1 MRTRSVSGT
10 EITTGSDNVF
20 DDLGLPDGATL
31 KMESVVLIEQSRAEA
46 RAALAADRSEADT
59 KILRMHENALAALR
73 DPAVSEAMRLEALL
87 TTQDWEDRGTVSE
100 DHIRTWKAALAMEDE
115 DAATV
120 ILADSEEAHA
130 LRRTTPFSRE
140 ALTYQKRG

>member
-31 KMESVVLIEQSRAEA
+31 KMESGALIEQRRAEA
-46 RAALAADRSEADT
+46 RAALAADRAEADT
-59 KILRMHENALAALR
+59 EILRMHENALAALR

-100 DHIRTWKAALAMEDE
+100 DHIRTWKAALAMED
-115 DAATV
+115 
-120 ILADSEEAHA
+120 
-130 LRRTTPFSRE
+130 
-140 ALTYQKRG
+140 